1 MTFNS
6 IDELRIML
14 EQAGAANVPGYI
26 DKLRANSKNNEVF
39 DDLLF
44 EGCAALMF
52 LRNGFL
58 VEMQECPDIS
68 IKLGNNQ
75 FYAEVKHFRLKEQDR
90 IDQANMEA
98 AQDELVPYGDT
109 VPLDGIAA
117 WNQIVQVAKRKTKQF
132 KQHVPNILVIG
143 SSSLHCIDDAIIP
156 TAISRYRFDNR
167 FAKVILYNKFSQLA
181 YTISDDTKVHL

>member
-44 EGCAALMF
+44 EGRAALMF

-58 VEMQECPDIS
+58 VEMQERPDIS
-68 IKLGNNQ
+68 IKLGNDQ
-75 FYAEVKHFRLKEQDR
+75 FYAEVKNFRLKEQDR
-90 IDQANMEA
+90 IGKAKWNTVNQPRL
-98 AQDELVPYGDT
+98 QRHPKTQCILFPDT
-109 VPLDGIAA
+109 
-117 WNQIVQVAKRKTKQF
+117 
-132 KQHVPNILVIG
+132 
-143 SSSLHCIDDAIIP
+143 
-156 TAISRYRFDNR
+156 Y
-167 FAKVILYNKFSQLA
+167 
-181 YTISDDTKVHL
+181 